1 MSTLNGRPTFLLVHG
16 AWHRSTCWAPLQDEL
31 AATGWRSEAI
41 DLPSAGE
48 QREPS
53 AGLYDDAEEIAARLR
68 HMEGPVVVVAH
79 SYGGLPVTEVVGD
92 HPDVARLVYL
102 AAYMPTEGESA
113 SSIHGIPVPED
124 VSGVAP
130 LFTDPRAMF
139 YGDLSDADAERAIGQ
154 LVPQS
159 LRSLTQ
165 KTTRSAW
172 RTVPSTYVVCEQD
185 QVFPVTLQEKYAAQ
199 ATNAQRLPTSH
210 SPFLSAPGRLAALL
224 ARVAAESQP

>member
-1 MSTLNGRPTFLLVHG
+1 MKEHYCVHPQRPSNFPSR
-16 AWHRSTCWAPLQDEL
+16 AWCLAPIHVL
-31 AATGWRSEAI
+31 G
-41 DLPSAGE
+41 P
-48 QREPS
+48 
-53 AGLYDDAEEIAARLR
+53 ARLR

-92 HPDVARLVYL
+92 HPNVARLVYL

-130 LFTDPRAMF
+130 LFADPRAMF

-224 ARVAAESQP
+224 ARVAAESRP